1 MLKIPGVEII
11 SEIGQGARGVVYR
24 GRARGR
30 EVAVKVP
37 LLAGSSQ
44 LVHFCREGCL
54 LACVSHPG
62 LAQVFEVGVLEAQA
76 YILTEF
82 LEGATLSEELRHF
95 PPSSAR
101 VEQIGLLLAGALA
114 AIHQQGLV
122 HRDIKPSNIVCTSHG
137 PKLIDFGLAVRGEA
151 AQTPFAGTLLYAS
164 PEQIGILKRPVD
176 HRSDLY
182 SLGVVLFECLAG
194 RPPFWGEPADLVRQ
208 HAAVKPPDL
217 RDLNPRVPPVLAAIV
232 ARLLAKDPDDRYAS
246 AAGLEA
252 DLLQLDRLQPE
263 QLDRVSPA
271 PASLIGR
278 QETLSELRA
287 FWDAVRCLESGQLL
301 ELCGPAGAGKSS
313 LLRSWLAEPAGAP
326 VRLSVKCQEAE
337 ATPFQAFR
345 QAVEDMLR
353 KLPSLAP
360 ERLSSARRRVMAASQ
375 RWASPLLAFSPKFAE
390 FFEEAGAASE
400 LPGDELLQAL
410 VEWFLTF
417 ASACGGL
424 VLVLEDVQWLDEGSR
439 QLLDRLH
446 QRLGEAPLLV
456 VLSARQGQAR
466 ANCSTIQL
474 EPLDTSEV
482 ACMLSQLLGGAELP
496 SELVNQIVHRTGA
509 NPLAIQ
515 QYVRACLDQGV
526 LRPSWGSWQ
535 VDLAQLAQL
544 RLPEDIYALILYRL
558 EGLGAECAGVLRVGA
573 IQGNAFSLGLVAA
586 VLGLQPLEV
595 ELALQSAI
603 WEGLIERCPRRNL
616 FQFAHDCLRQALT
629 SQLEETERRQLHL
642 RVAAHLEGEPEQAYA
657 VARHYL
663 LGEAEPCK
671 IWRTCL
677 EAARQALREFAFESA
692 YEFLQ
697 GCQSAAEGEGRRL
710 DYLDC
715 LAQAC
720 EMTGRA
726 DRAYEV
732 LGEAIGLEANPVQ
745 RAQFRLRRCQLGL
758 TNPDWGA
765 GGRELQT
772 ALAEVGA
779 RPLPG
784 GWRSLLASLPTFL
797 RWRLLPPGQASAANR
812 IRAQLY
818 QQLAQIS
825 FFRADIPTMVEALAR
840 SALTSAR
847 LGPSRELVRAYCLL
861 AFLAAWLRREELAE
875 QQLARAQEIAD
886 SLGDR
891 LIQRTVVAYQ
901 GVSRFSL
908 DRVEAAHQSFAE
920 ALFGDGPRLPMVDYT
935 LILGVFCLS
944 SILRGAHR
952 DIVSALE
959 QVRRLF
965 GQSEDTLPPEFRVL
979 QWYQTVACSALARP
993 GEAAPPLPQLQG
1005 NLRLNL
1011 LHQGNQLLVGLFEGA
1026 RPPTELLE
1034 KLDLALV
1041 GRERD
1046 PVYLQPVYIAWTYAA
1061 YYRLLASEQAYQ
1073 QEPRRLFERA
1083 LKQLQKQFKYRV
1095 TSGHQACLQA
1105 ALARLRG
1112 RFWHARQQLQR
1123 AEWIAHETDSPWL
1136 LFEVLAERSRLLA
1149 SQGYAQGSRQTA
1161 TRAQRLAQEQ
1171 GWFKRADQFARA
1183 ACLINTGTGLKESP
1197 APSSASSQM
1206 LSGLLQRR
1214 QIEALLQLS
1223 QASARVLEP
1232 DRLAQIVLA
1241 EILKLFGG
1249 QRAVLVL
1256 GEREDYEVLAARTQ
1270 DGPCPPQQIGFSK
1283 TLVNQVLAG
1292 GQSVLVNGN
1301 LQDNLGQSVVIQDL
1315 RSLMAVPLRL
1325 RNKLLGAVY
1334 LDSDQ
1339 AHGLFCTDDQEILE
1353 GLASHIAVGL
1363 ETARAM
1369 QMEVQLSRERDH
1381 RAWAEQLRDFAAQL
1395 VSATEVRQVF
1405 ATLAARLEPAQLTG
1419 LVWRGEQLELAEGG
1433 SLEAETWQLARRA
1446 LAAGQPE
1453 SQRGVCA
1460 VPCRSPQGPVGVL
1473 LLEKAGPGQLQAAE
1487 TLSGYVGLALQKAVL
1502 FEQLHHLAHTDALTG
1517 IANRRSFF
1525 QLAEAHSD
1533 GCLILLDVDHFK
1545 SFNDRF
1551 GHDVGDLV
1559 LQSVARGLWSELG
1572 KEALLA
1578 RYGGEEFVI
1587 LLPGLELTRA
1597 FEIAERL
1604 RLAVP
1609 AQSEGP
1615 YQCHISLGLAER
1627 QPGEALHD
1635 LLKRADEA
1643 LYRAKAKGRNRCVV
1657 AKLASPSP

>member
-1 MLKIPGVEII
+1 MLRIPGVEII

-24 GRARGR
+24 GSARGR

-37 LLAGSSQ
+37 LLANSSQ
-44 LVHFCREGCL
+44 QVHFCREGSL

-62 LAQVFEVGVLEAQA
+62 LAQVFEVGLLDAQV

-82 LEGATLSEELRHF
+82 LEGATLAEELRHS
-95 PPSSAR
+95 PLSLAR
-101 VEQIGLLLAGALA
+101 AEQLGLCLSGALA

-137 PKLIDFGLAVRGEA
+137 PKLIDFGLAVRGDA

-217 RDLNPRVPPVLAAIV
+217 RDLNPRVPHTLAAIV
-232 ARLLAKDPDDRYAS
+232 AKLLAKDPADRYAS

-252 DLLQLDRLQPE
+252 DFHHLAQLQPDRLDQTA
-263 QLDRVSPA
+263 PA
-271 PASLIGR
+271 PPPLLGR
-278 QETLSELRA
+278 ETWLSELRG
-287 FWDAVRCLESGQLL
+287 FWDAVRCLETGQLL
-301 ELCGPAGAGKSS
+301 LISGPAGAGKSS
-313 LLRSWLAEPAGAP
+313 LLRHWLAEPQGAP
-326 VRLSVKCQEAE
+326 VRLYLKCQEGE
-337 ATPFQAFR
+337 ATPYQTAR
-345 QAVEDMLR
+345 QAVEEMLSQLAR
-353 KLPSLAP
+353 LPA
-360 ERLSSARRRVMAASQ
+360 EGQTSARRRLLAANL
-375 RWASPLLAFSPKFAE
+375 RWATALTAFSSKFADLFGE
-390 FFEEAGAASE
+390 VGSAGEAC
-400 LPGDELLQAL
+400 GDELPQAL
-410 VEWFLTF
+410 VEWLLSF
-417 ASACGGL
+417 ARACGGM
-424 VLVLEDVQWLDEGSR
+424 VVVMEDVHWLDEGSR
-439 QLLDRLH
+439 QVLDRLQ
-446 QRLGEAPLLV
+446 QRLEEAPLLM
-456 VLSARQGQAR
+456 VLSSRQDSPAALR
-466 ANCSTIQL
+466 L
-474 EPLDTSEV
+474 EPLAEPEV
-482 ACMLSQLLGGAELP
+482 EKMLSHLLGGAELP
-496 SELVNQIVHRTGA
+496 GELVAQMIQRTGS

-515 QYVRACLDQGV
+515 QFVRACLDQGV
-526 LRPSWGSWQ
+526 LRPSWGSWR
-535 VDLAQLAQL
+535 VDQELLGRL
-544 RLPEDIYALILYRL
+544 RLPEDIYALILFRL
-558 EGLGAECAGVLRVGA
+558 EGLGAECARVLRVGA
-573 IQGNAFSLGLVAA
+573 IQGNAFSLQVVAA
-586 VLGLQPLEV
+586 VLEMDPLQV
-595 ELALQSAI
+595 ELALQTAI
-603 WEGLIERCPRRNL
+603 WEGLIERCPKRNL

-629 SQLEETERRQLHL
+629 SGLPPEHLGQLH
-642 RVAAHLEGEPEQAYA
+642 RQVAAVLEGDSSQVYA
-657 VARHYL
+657 VARHYW
-663 LGEAEPCK
+663 LGGAEPAR
-671 IWRTCL
+671 IWQTSL
-677 EAARQALREFAFESA
+677 KAARQALADFAFESA

-697 GCQSAAEGEGRRL
+697 NCEKAQSGREDRL

-726 DRAYEV
+726 DRAYE
-732 LGEAIGLEANPVQ
+732 LLAEAIHLEQNALR

-779 RPLPG
+779 RRLPG
-784 GWRSLLASLPTFL
+784 GWRSLLAALPTFV
-797 RWRLLPPGQASAANR
+797 RWRWLPSGRPTPAGR

-818 QQLAQIS
+818 QQLAQVS
-825 FFRADIPTMVEALAR
+825 FFRADLPTMVEAMAR

-861 AFLAAWLRREELAE
+861 AFLAALLKRERESE
-875 QQLARAQEIAD
+875 RCMARAQEIAD
-886 SLGDR
+886 QLGDR
-891 LIQRTVVAYQ
+891 LIQRTVLAFQ
-901 GVSRFSL
+901 GVSQFNL
-908 DRVEAAHQSFAE
+908 DRVEAAHQSFVE
-920 ALFGDGPRLPMVDYT
+920 ALFGEGPRLPMGDYT
-935 LILGVFCLS
+935 LILGAYCLS
-944 SILRGAHR
+944 LILRGAHR
-952 DIVSALE
+952 EIVQAL
-959 QVRRLF
+959 QHVHRAF
-965 GQSEDTLPPEFRVL
+965 GQSESGLPPEFRVL
-979 QWYQTVACSALARP
+979 QWNQVVARAALARP
-993 GEAAPPLPQLQG
+993 GECPPSLEHQSG
-1005 NLRLNL
+1005 GARLNF
-1011 LHQGNQLLVGLFEGA
+1011 LHRGNQLLVELFEGTA
-1026 RPPTELLE
+1026 CQVELLQE
-1034 KLDLALV
+1034 LDRELV
-1041 GRERD
+1041 GRARD
-1046 PVYLQPVYIAWTYAA
+1046 PVYLQAGYVAWTYAA
-1061 YYRLLASEQAYQ
+1061 YYRVLASEAAYR
-1073 QEPRRLFERA
+1073 QEPTRLFERA
-1083 LKQLQKQFKYRV
+1083 LKQLRLQLHYRV

-1112 RFWHARQQLQR
+1112 HFWQARQQLQR

-1136 LFEVLAERSRLLA
+1136 LWEVLAERSRLLA
-1149 SQGYAQGSRQTA
+1149 SQGYAQGSRQVA

-1171 GWFKRADQFARA
+1171 GWLKRAEAFAREA
-1183 ACLINTGTGLKESP
+1183 SLVLTSSGVRESL
-1197 APSSASSQM
+1197 APSASSQM

-1223 QASARVLEP
+1223 QASARILEP

-1270 DGPCPPQQIGFSK
+1270 EGPCPPQQVGYSK
-1283 TLVNQVLAG
+1283 SLVSQVLTTG
-1292 GQSVLVNGN
+1292 KSVLVNGN
-1301 LQDNLGQSVVIQDL
+1301 LQDNLGKSVVLQDL

-1325 RNKLLGAVY
+1325 RNQLLGAVY

-1339 AHGLFCTDDQEILE
+1339 AHGLFSSDDQEILE

-1369 QMEVQLSRERDH
+1369 QMEVQLGREQH
-1381 RAWAEQLRDFAAQL
+1381 QRAWAEQLRDFAAQL

-1405 ATLAARLEPAQLTG
+1405 ATLAERLQPVTLTG
-1419 LVWRGEQLELAEGG
+1419 LVWRAEQLELAEGG
-1433 SLEAETWQLARRA
+1433 SLESETWQLARRA
-1446 LAAGQPE
+1446 LASGQPE
-1453 SQRGVCA
+1453 GQGRLWA
-1460 VPCRSPQGPVGVL
+1460 VPCRSQQAPVGVF
-1473 LLEKAGPGQLQAAE
+1473 LLEDASQGQRELAE

-1502 FEQLHHLAHTDALTG
+1502 FEQMHRIAHTDALTG
-1517 IANRRSFF
+1517 IANRRHFF
-1525 QLAEAHSD
+1525 AMAEAHQGE

-1572 KEALLA
+1572 PQALLA
-1578 RYGGEEFVI
+1578 RYGGEEFVV
-1587 LLPGLELTRA
+1587 LLPGLELSAA
-1597 FEIAERL
+1597 FEVAERL

-1627 QPGEALHD
+1627 QPGEDLNS

-1657 AKLASPSP
+1657 ARL